1 MARKLT
7 IQIVNTFSI
16 YEKFPLPPDSELVDI
31 NNDDKMYFAELF
43 TDKSGKIV
51 LIFDESAKT
60 TQIKYYKDN
69 ERFQEVCDFDV
80 ITYDDKPVGSFT
92 GSFIDALIYIKN
104 FQDKLFGWES

>member
-31 NNDDKMYFAELF
+31 NDQMHFAELF

-51 LIFDESAKT
+51 LIFDESVTSKNL
-60 TQIKYYKDN
+60 KRYKDN

-80 ITYDDKPVGSFT
+80 ITYNDKPVESFT
-92 GSFIDALIYIKN
+92 GTFIDALIYIKN
-104 FQDKLFGWES
+104 FQDKLFGWEGT